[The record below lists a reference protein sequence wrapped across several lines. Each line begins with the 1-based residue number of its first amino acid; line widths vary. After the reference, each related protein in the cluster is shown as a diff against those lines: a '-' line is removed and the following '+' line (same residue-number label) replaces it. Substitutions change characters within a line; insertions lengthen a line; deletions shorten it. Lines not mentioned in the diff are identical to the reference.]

1 MGDVCEELLLGTLV
15 IVTLP
20 YKKNTSV
27 STLEW
32 IWGAKRTLELHTQA
46 VGHGL
51 DALGPDGLVELGIQA
66 DVGGAHRLLRKVN
79 HRLNGPGGALLE
91 RAAVHALVQ
100 VDGVLAGDDVL
111 ERGAGLAAGLLMKMG
126 RLAHSPDS
134 ITGVGVDLGFCC
146 GGLRVGSDGERRA
159 EEQRNDVPCLADVGV
174 DEQRG
179 RGLALIWLGLLCK
192 QSKVQW
198 LASSPGNVR
207 AACCRCTGAV
217 MAPGVQ
223 TRVQWA

>member
-1 MGDVCEELLLGTLV
+1 M
-15 IVTLP
+15 
-20 YKKNTSV
+20 
-27 STLEW
+27 
-32 IWGAKRTLELHTQA
+32 
-46 VGHGL
+46 GHGL
-51 DALGPDGLVELGIQA
+51 DALGPDGLVELGVQA

-79 HRLNGPGGALLE
+79 HRLNGPGSALLE

-146 GGLRVGSDGERRA
+146 GSLRVGSDGERRA

-174 DEQRG
+174 DEQRA
-179 RGLALIWLGLLCK
+179 RGLALIWLRPLCK
-192 QSKVQW
+192 QTKRRAGW
-198 LASSPGNVR
+198 RTCLCYFSPHHCFIFNLHMRV
-207 AACCRCTGAV
+207 
-217 MAPGVQ
+217 APAL
-223 TRVQWA
+223 RPS